1 MNQRSV
7 LHVIRGVPAF
17 DGAGVRLSRIIGSPQ
32 CSELD
37 PFLLLDEIRAGDA
50 SEAGAGFPDHPHRG
64 FETVTYMLA
73 GSIRHE
79 DNRGHAGMVAA
90 GGVQWMTA
98 GRGIVH
104 SEMPEA
110 DSGALWGFQL
120 WINLPAAHKM
130 APPRYQEFGADQL
143 GLERKNGSALRV
155 IAGRSDAGTIG
166 PVRAGFTEP
175 RYFDVQ
181 LDPGAPFTQS
191 TSVDDNALFYVY
203 RGAVAVNGDAVTR
216 GSAAVLDRGDSVALR
231 AGGDGAGLLF
241 LSARPLREPIA
252 RYGPFVM
259 NTQAELETA
268 LRDYQLDRF

>member
-1 MNQRSV
+1 VAPREV
-7 LHVIRGVPAF
+7 LRVVSGVPAL
-17 DGAGVRLSRIIGSPQ
+17 DGAGVRLSRVIGSQQ
-32 CSELD
+32 CPELD

-79 DNRGHAGMVAA
+79 DNRGHAGVVSA

-104 SEMPEA
+104 SEMPVA

-120 WINLPAAHKM
+120 WINLPAANKM
-130 APPRYQEFGADQL
+130 VPPRYQEFGAEEL
-143 GLERKNGSALRV
+143 GEERSGGFRVRV
-155 IAGRSDAGTIG
+155 IAGTTDAGTPG
-166 PVRAGFTEP
+166 PVHGIATEP
-175 RYFDVQ
+175 RCFDVH
-181 LDPGAPFTQS
+181 LDPDAAFAQS
-191 TSVDDNALFYVY
+191 TPSADNALVYVY
-203 RGAVAVNGDAVTR
+203 RGAVVTAEGPLIR
-216 GSAAVLDRGDSVALR
+216 GSAAIFGTGDSIALR
-231 AGGDGAGLLF
+231 AGEAGAGLLF

-259 NTQAELETA
+259 NTRAELETA
-268 LRDYQLDRF
+268 VWDFQLGRF